1 MQVTREEML
10 HIAKLADLKIKDE
23 EIDTYLANLQNILNF
38 ADTVN
43 NASVEG
49 LQETIGA
56 NDNYNVFRKDEIK
69 LFGDRDSLLQNAPSQ
84 ERGMFKIPKVIQ

>member
-69 LFGDRDSLLQNAPSQ
+69 LFGDRDALLQNAPSQ